1 MAVFLRARTIRKPEE
16 QPGWT
21 SICFRSRSIW
31 ATVLPHALYNMG
43 GSLGSLL
50 QTGSAAASD
59 PVDAGTAQA
68 LAVAMPMAF
77 GAAIGCVA
85 LFLLRESRFGQVQE
99 AWSGVFKAPDS
110 GK

>member
-1 MAVFLRARTIRKPEE
+1 MIQRPKE

-21 SICFRSRSIW
+21 SICFRSGSIW
-31 ATVLPHALYNMG
+31 ATVLPHALYDMG
-43 GSLGSLL
+43 GSLGSPL
-50 QTGSAAASD
+50 QTGSAAAST

-77 GAAIGCVA
+77 GVVIGCVA

-99 AWSGVFKAPDS
+99 AWPGVFGAPAS